1 MKMGMS
7 WRDGSRSVT
16 NMKKKEKTSAAT
28 TALFTAL
35 RSANYN
41 TTLQKKD
48 ITLVIIATPTP
59 PLTTY
64 MARDRLTTLKESWL

>member
-1 MKMGMS
+1 MKMGQIFYE
-7 WRDGSRSVT
+7 DGDVVERWVT
-16 NMKKKEKTSAAT
+16 ICDKYEKKKEKTSAAT

-59 PLTTY
+59 HG
-64 MARDRLTTLKESWL
+64 